1 MKFGPFCLLGIDGAS
16 GNIINES
23 AEVLAV
29 KTEDGWQTTRKLH
42 HILIDTEY
50 LLISSTPYLS
60 GGIRNGCV
68 IFKPETTKE
77 DENAGRH
84 EEDLKQHLFDL

>member
-23 AEVLAV
+23 AEVLAL
-29 KTEDGWQTTRKLH
+29 KTEDGWQTTKKLH
-42 HILIDTEY
+42 HILFDTEY
-50 LLISSTPYLS
+50 LLISSTPYIPR
-60 GGIRNGCV
+60 GIRNGGV
-68 IFKPETTKE
+68 IFKPETTNE

-84 EEDLKQHLFDL
+84 EEDLKQHQFDM